1 MTTPKKG
8 SPVTGTGISRR
19 SLLKAGAG
27 TAALMSAIGTQ
38 FPFGVHV
45 AQAAGPEVTKA
56 VLGYI
61 ALMDASP
68 LVISKEKGLF
78 AKHGMPDVE
87 VSKQASWGATRDNM
101 VLGGAANGPWARW
114 LGGASILSVAV
125 VASVFVVLTVLGW
138 FGLN

>member
-1 MTTPKKG
+1 MTTTRKG
-8 SPVTGTGISRR
+8 SAGSGTGISRR

-56 VLGYI
+56 ILGYI

-68 LVISKEKGLF
+68 LVIAKEKGIF
-78 AKHGMPDVE
+78 AKYGMPVSYTHLTLPTNRE
-87 VSKQASWGATRDNM
+87 V
-101 VLGGAANGPWARW
+101 
-114 LGGASILSVAV
+114 
-125 VASVFVVLTVLGW
+125 
-138 FGLN
+138 